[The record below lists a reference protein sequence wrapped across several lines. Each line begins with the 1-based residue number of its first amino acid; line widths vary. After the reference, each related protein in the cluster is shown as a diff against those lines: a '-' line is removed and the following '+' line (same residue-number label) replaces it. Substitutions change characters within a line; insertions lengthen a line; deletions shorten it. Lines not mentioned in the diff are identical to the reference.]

1 MIASDSCAELRSP
14 IGLGP
19 AADSDRLRTVATAGL
34 IRAAGFDHIKHDFV
48 QSRQADRP
56 KIPTILRLTLR
67 FALPAESSRASSKSS
82 DEGRLPGD

>member
-34 IRAAGFDHIKHDFV
+34 IRAAG
-48 QSRQADRP
+48 
-56 KIPTILRLTLR
+56 LTL
-67 FALPAESSRASSKSS
+67 SSMILSRVGKRT
-82 DEGRLPGD
+82 DQKYQLYYG